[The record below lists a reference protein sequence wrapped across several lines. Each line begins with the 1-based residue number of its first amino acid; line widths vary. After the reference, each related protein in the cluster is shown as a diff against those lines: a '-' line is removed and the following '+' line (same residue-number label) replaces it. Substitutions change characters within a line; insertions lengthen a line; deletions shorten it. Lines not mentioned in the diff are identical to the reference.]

1 MTAKQ
6 VMRRRA
12 ADNFY
17 LHKDFHGALNQA
29 LIYVE
34 EHFGEETVREYL
46 RQFAR
51 AFYSPLTGRLREA
64 GLTALKEHFVGIYAI
79 EGTECHIAESQDEL
93 VLTVPRCPAVSHIKK
108 MGLPISPQFYETTK
122 TVNEAICEGTP
133 FRAELLEYDLE
144 TGRSVM
150 RFTRRRP

>member
-1 MTAKQ
+1 MTEKK
-6 VMRRRA
+6 VMRRKT
-12 ADNFY
+12 ADNVY

-34 EHFGEETVREYL
+34 EHFGEEAVREYL

-64 GLTALKEHFVGIYAI
+64 GLTALKEHFEGIYAV
-79 EGTECHIAESQDEL
+79 EGAECCVAEFHDEL
-93 VLTVPRCPAVSHIKK
+93 VITVPRCPAVSHIRK
-108 MGLPISPQFYETTK
+108 MGFPLSPLFYETTK
-122 TVNEAICEGTP
+122 TVNEAICEGTL
-133 FRAELLEYDLE
+133 FRAELLECDPE

-150 RFTRRRP
+150 RFSRRRP